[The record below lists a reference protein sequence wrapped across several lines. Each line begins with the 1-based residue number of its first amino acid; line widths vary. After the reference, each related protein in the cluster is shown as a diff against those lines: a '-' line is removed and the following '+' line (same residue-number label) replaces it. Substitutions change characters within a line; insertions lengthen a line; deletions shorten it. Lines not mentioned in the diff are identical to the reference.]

1 MPLPV
6 PLAGLTVIQ
15 LAEAI
20 ADHVQTDALAAT
32 EIVAVTAAPDLVT
45 EAGDTVNVH
54 VPAAWLIV

>member
-6 PLAGLTVIQ
+6 PLFGLTMIQ
-15 LAEAI
+15 LAEVI
-20 ADHVQTDALAAT
+20 ADHVQTAELAET

-54 VPAAWLIV
+54 DPAAWLIV